1 MKIITRNVLHQMR
14 RMSTHDNPFGVKDGL
29 SDHQQKLMARGLPQR
44 RPIDGVKSVVVVA
57 SGKGGVGKSTTAV
70 NLALAMAANEPKR
83 NIGLLDADV
92 YGPSLPT
99 MMNLQGEPF
108 LDDKNRMIPLTNFGI
123 KCMSM
128 GFLVDEK
135 SAIVWRG
142 PMVMSAVQR
151 LLRQVAWA
159 PLDYLFV
166 DMPPGT
172 GDIQLSLSQN
182 IPINGAVIVSTPQDI
197 ALLDARRGAE
207 MFRKVDVPV
216 LGLVENM
223 SVYICPQCGH
233 QEHIFGQD
241 GAKGLA
247 EDMGVDI
254 LGSVPLTRAIRETSD
269 SGQPIVVS
277 DPGSPQATVYRDIA
291 RTIADKLSTLEKT

>member
-108 LDDKNRMIPLTNFGI
+108 LDDR
-123 KCMSM
+123 
-128 GFLVDEK
+128 
-135 SAIVWRG
+135 
-142 PMVMSAVQR
+142 
-151 LLRQVAWA
+151 
-159 PLDYLFV
+159 
-166 DMPPGT
+166 
-172 GDIQLSLSQN
+172 
-182 IPINGAVIVSTPQDI
+182 AVIVSTPQDI